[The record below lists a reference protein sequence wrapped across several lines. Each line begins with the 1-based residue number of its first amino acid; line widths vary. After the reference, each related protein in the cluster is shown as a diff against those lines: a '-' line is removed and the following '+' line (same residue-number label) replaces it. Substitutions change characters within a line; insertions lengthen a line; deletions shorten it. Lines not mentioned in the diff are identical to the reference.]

1 MLDIDKSTV
10 DFLVTENMVQEVEKV
25 LSHDVPLV
33 HTIVEEMVKRDID
46 RIYFVACGSPL
57 NAAQTAKHLA
67 DRFSDLQVYA
77 ISGWEFCDNTPYR
90 LDDRCAVIG
99 VSDYGKTE
107 EVIKALELGR
117 ACGALT
123 AAFTKRAD
131 SPITSAAEF
140 SIDYQADCIWEIHL
154 LLCYSVVLEMIT
166 CLAPNAEIGKIKN
179 DLKQL
184 PNALGQLVRT
194 WEEKGRQLGELASQW
209 PMIYT
214 VAAGPLRPLGYK
226 EGIVTLMEFTWTHGC
241 VIESGEFR
249 HGPLEIV
256 EPGVPFLFLLGN
268 DESRHTTERAI
279 NFVKQRTDN
288 VIVIDY
294 AEISQGLHPWLA
306 PFLMFVPMEWLCYY
320 LSIYKDHNPDE
331 RRYYG
336 GLVEY

>member
-33 HTIVEEMVKRDID
+33 HAIVEEMVKRDID

-140 SIDYQADCIWEIHL
+140 SIDYQA
-154 LLCYSVVLEMIT
+154 
-166 CLAPNAEIGKIKN
+166 
-179 DLKQL
+179 
-184 PNALGQLVRT
+184 
-194 WEEKGRQLGELASQW
+194 EL
-209 PMIYT
+209 Y
-214 VAAGPLRPLGYK
+214 
-226 EGIVTLMEFTWTHGC
+226 
-241 VIESGEFR
+241 
-249 HGPLEIV
+249 
-256 EPGVPFLFLLGN
+256 LGN
-268 DESRHTTERAI
+268 SPAALLQRGAGDDHPPRAERGNRQDQKRSQA
-279 NFVKQRTDN
+279 V
-288 VIVIDY
+288 
-294 AEISQGLHPWLA
+294 AECARSSGTHLGRKRPPAW
-306 PFLMFVPMEWLCYY
+306 
-320 LSIYKDHNPDE
+320 
-331 RRYYG
+331 
-336 GLVEY
+336 

>member
-33 HTIVEEMVKRDID
+33 HAIVEEMVKRDID

-131 SPITSAAEF
+131 SPITSRRNLALIIRPTVSGKF
-140 SIDYQADCIWEIHL
+140 
-154 LLCYSVVLEMIT
+154 T
-166 CLAPNAEIGKIKN
+166 CCSATAWCW
-179 DLKQL
+179 
-184 PNALGQLVRT
+184 R
-194 WEEKGRQLGELASQW
+194 
-209 PMIYT
+209 
-214 VAAGPLRPLGYK
+214 
-226 EGIVTLMEFTWTHGC
+226 
-241 VIESGEFR
+241 
-249 HGPLEIV
+249 
-256 EPGVPFLFLLGN
+256 
-268 DESRHTTERAI
+268 
-279 NFVKQRTDN
+279 
-288 VIVIDY
+288 
-294 AEISQGLHPWLA
+294 
-306 PFLMFVPMEWLCYY
+306 
-320 LSIYKDHNPDE
+320 
-331 RRYYG
+331 
-336 GLVEY
+336 

>member
-33 HTIVEEMVKRDID
+33 HAIVEEMVKRDID

-166 CLAPNAEIGKIKN
+166 RLAPNAEIGKIKN

-184 PNALGQLVRT
+184 PNALGHLVRT
-194 WEEKGRQLGELASQW
+194 WEEKGRQLGEQASQW

-226 EGIVTLMEFTWTHGC
+226 EGIVTLME
-241 VIESGEFR
+241 
-249 HGPLEIV
+249 L
-256 EPGVPFLFLLGN
+256 PG
-268 DESRHTTERAI
+268 
-279 NFVKQRTDN
+279 RT
-288 VIVIDY
+288 
-294 AEISQGLHPWLA
+294 AA
-306 PFLMFVPMEWLCYY
+306 
-320 LSIYKDHNPDE
+320 
-331 RRYYG
+331 
-336 GLVEY
+336 

>member
-33 HTIVEEMVKRDID
+33 HAIVEEMVKRDID

-99 VSDYGKTE
+99 VSGSGKTE

-154 LLCYSVVLEMIT
+154 LLCYSVVLRDDH
-166 CLAPNAEIGKIKN
+166 PPRAERGNRQDQKRS
-179 DLKQL
+179 Q
-184 PNALGQLVRT
+184 AVAECARSSGTHLGR
-194 WEEKGRQLGELASQW
+194 K
-209 PMIYT
+209 
-214 VAAGPLRPLGYK
+214 RPPA
-226 EGIVTLMEFTWTHGC
+226 W
-241 VIESGEFR
+241 
-249 HGPLEIV
+249 
-256 EPGVPFLFLLGN
+256 
-268 DESRHTTERAI
+268 
-279 NFVKQRTDN
+279 
-288 VIVIDY
+288 
-294 AEISQGLHPWLA
+294 
-306 PFLMFVPMEWLCYY
+306 
-320 LSIYKDHNPDE
+320 
-331 RRYYG
+331 
-336 GLVEY
+336 

>member
-10 DFLVTENMVQEVEKV
+10 DFLVTENMIQEVEKV

-33 HTIVEEMVKRDID
+33 HAIVEEMVKRDID

-140 SIDYQADCIWEIHL
+140 SIDYQAGNSPAALLQRGAGDDHPPRAERGNRQDQKRSQAVAECARSSGTHL
-154 LLCYSVVLEMIT
+154 
-166 CLAPNAEIGKIKN
+166 
-179 DLKQL
+179 
-184 PNALGQLVRT
+184 
-194 WEEKGRQLGELASQW
+194 GRK
-209 PMIYT
+209 
-214 VAAGPLRPLGYK
+214 RPPA
-226 EGIVTLMEFTWTHGC
+226 W
-241 VIESGEFR
+241 
-249 HGPLEIV
+249 
-256 EPGVPFLFLLGN
+256 
-268 DESRHTTERAI
+268 
-279 NFVKQRTDN
+279 
-288 VIVIDY
+288 
-294 AEISQGLHPWLA
+294 
-306 PFLMFVPMEWLCYY
+306 
-320 LSIYKDHNPDE
+320 
-331 RRYYG
+331 
-336 GLVEY
+336 

>member
-33 HTIVEEMVKRDID
+33 HAIVEEMVKRDID

-131 SPITSAAEF
+131 SPITSAAEL
-140 SIDYQADCIWEIHL
+140 S
-154 LLCYSVVLEMIT
+154 
-166 CLAPNAEIGKIKN
+166 
-179 DLKQL
+179 
-184 PNALGQLVRT
+184 
-194 WEEKGRQLGELASQW
+194 GRL
-209 PMIYT
+209 Y
-214 VAAGPLRPLGYK
+214 
-226 EGIVTLMEFTWTHGC
+226 
-241 VIESGEFR
+241 
-249 HGPLEIV
+249 
-256 EPGVPFLFLLGN
+256 LGN
-268 DESRHTTERAI
+268 SPAALLQRGAGDDHPPRAERGNRQDQKRSQA
-279 NFVKQRTDN
+279 V
-288 VIVIDY
+288 
-294 AEISQGLHPWLA
+294 AECARSSGTHLGRKRPPAW
-306 PFLMFVPMEWLCYY
+306 
-320 LSIYKDHNPDE
+320 
-331 RRYYG
+331 
-336 GLVEY
+336 

>member
-33 HTIVEEMVKRDID
+33 HAIVEEMVKRDID

-154 LLCYSVVLEMIT
+154 LVGWRSILGCLKHEKNSVQALCGAGLRGFHGFWTILGKMLKNAFFCALFWTLLIRFWRDFNILCV
-166 CLAPNAEIGKIKN
+166 CLI
-179 DLKQL
+179 
-184 PNALGQLVRT
+184 
-194 WEEKGRQLGELASQW
+194 
-209 PMIYT
+209 
-214 VAAGPLRPLGYK
+214 
-226 EGIVTLMEFTWTHGC
+226 
-241 VIESGEFR
+241 
-249 HGPLEIV
+249 
-256 EPGVPFLFLLGN
+256 
-268 DESRHTTERAI
+268 
-279 NFVKQRTDN
+279 
-288 VIVIDY
+288 
-294 AEISQGLHPWLA
+294 
-306 PFLMFVPMEWLCYY
+306 
-320 LSIYKDHNPDE
+320 
-331 RRYYG
+331 
-336 GLVEY
+336 

>member
-33 HTIVEEMVKRDID
+33 HAIVEEMVKRDID

-131 SPITSAAEF
+131 SRLPRRRNLALIIRPTVSGKFTCCSATAW
-140 SIDYQADCIWEIHL
+140 CW
-154 LLCYSVVLEMIT
+154 
-166 CLAPNAEIGKIKN
+166 
-179 DLKQL
+179 
-184 PNALGQLVRT
+184 R
-194 WEEKGRQLGELASQW
+194 
-209 PMIYT
+209 
-214 VAAGPLRPLGYK
+214 
-226 EGIVTLMEFTWTHGC
+226 
-241 VIESGEFR
+241 
-249 HGPLEIV
+249 
-256 EPGVPFLFLLGN
+256 
-268 DESRHTTERAI
+268 
-279 NFVKQRTDN
+279 
-288 VIVIDY
+288 
-294 AEISQGLHPWLA
+294 
-306 PFLMFVPMEWLCYY
+306 
-320 LSIYKDHNPDE
+320 
-331 RRYYG
+331 
-336 GLVEY
+336 

>member
-33 HTIVEEMVKRDID
+33 HAIVEEMVKRDID

-166 CLAPNAEIGKIKN
+166 RLAPNAEIGKIKN

-184 PNALGQLVRT
+184 PNALGHLVRT

-226 EGIVTLMEFTWTHGC
+226 EGIVTLME
-241 VIESGEFR
+241 
-249 HGPLEIV
+249 
-256 EPGVPFLFLLGN
+256 
-268 DESRHTTERAI
+268 HTTERAI

>member
-166 CLAPNAEIGKIKN
+166 RLAPNAEIGKIKN

-184 PNALGQLVRT
+184 PNALGHLVRT
-194 WEEKGRQLGELASQW
+194 WEEKGRQHGELASQW

-214 VAAGPLRPLGYK
+214 VAAGPLR
-226 EGIVTLMEFTWTHGC
+226 
-241 VIESGEFR
+241 
-249 HGPLEIV
+249 PLEIV

>member
-117 ACGALT
+117 ACGM
-123 AAFTKRAD
+123 RAGVLA
-131 SPITSAAEF
+131 ITDKGFAKAVKELAE
-140 SIDYQADCIWEIHL
+140 A
-154 LLCYSVVLEMIT
+154 VT
-166 CLAPNAEIGKIKN
+166 
-179 DLKQL
+179 
-184 PNALGQLVRT
+184 
-194 WEEKGRQLGELASQW
+194 EEKEEHA
-209 PMIYT
+209 
-214 VAAGPLRPLGYK
+214 
-226 EGIVTLMEFTWTHGC
+226 H
-241 VIESGEFR
+241 
-249 HGPLEIV
+249 
-256 EPGVPFLFLLGN
+256 
-268 DESRHTTERAI
+268 D
-279 NFVKQRTDN
+279 D
-288 VIVIDY
+288 
-294 AEISQGLHPWLA
+294 
-306 PFLMFVPMEWLCYY
+306 
-320 LSIYKDHNPDE
+320 
-331 RRYYG
+331 
-336 GLVEY
+336 

>member
-33 HTIVEEMVKRDID
+33 HAIVEEMVKRDID

-140 SIDYQADCIWEIHL
+140 SIDYH
-154 LLCYSVVLEMIT
+154 
-166 CLAPNAEIGKIKN
+166 
-179 DLKQL
+179 
-184 PNALGQLVRT
+184 
-194 WEEKGRQLGELASQW
+194 
-209 PMIYT
+209 
-214 VAAGPLRPLGYK
+214 
-226 EGIVTLMEFTWTHGC
+226 
-241 VIESGEFR
+241 
-249 HGPLEIV
+249 
-256 EPGVPFLFLLGN
+256 LGN
-268 DESRHTTERAI
+268 SPAALLQRGAGDDHPPRAERGNRQDQKRSQA
-279 NFVKQRTDN
+279 V
-288 VIVIDY
+288 
-294 AEISQGLHPWLA
+294 AECARSSGTHLGRKRPPAW
-306 PFLMFVPMEWLCYY
+306 
-320 LSIYKDHNPDE
+320 
-331 RRYYG
+331 
-336 GLVEY
+336 

>member
-1 MLDIDKSTV
+1 
-10 DFLVTENMVQEVEKV
+10 
-25 LSHDVPLV
+25 
-33 HTIVEEMVKRDID
+33 DID

-166 CLAPNAEIGKIKN
+166 RLAPNAEIGKIKN

-184 PNALGQLVRT
+184 PNALG
-194 WEEKGRQLGELASQW
+194 
-209 PMIYT
+209 
-214 VAAGPLRPLGYK
+214 
-226 EGIVTLMEFTWTHGC
+226 H
-241 VIESGEFR
+241 
-249 HGPLEIV
+249 
-256 EPGVPFLFLLGN
+256 
-268 DESRHTTERAI
+268 
-279 NFVKQRTDN
+279 
-288 VIVIDY
+288 
-294 AEISQGLHPWLA
+294 
-306 PFLMFVPMEWLCYY
+306 
-320 LSIYKDHNPDE
+320 
-331 RRYYG
+331 
-336 GLVEY
+336 

>member
-33 HTIVEEMVKRDID
+33 HAIVEEMVKRDID

-154 LLCYSVVLEMIT
+154 LLCYST
-166 CLAPNAEIGKIKN
+166 CSLNASAMCIRN
-179 DLKQL
+179 TTRRMS
-184 PNALGQLVRT
+184 PSSC
-194 WEEKGRQLGELASQW
+194 KGRWGSSSSSFPISPACW
-209 PMIYT
+209 
-214 VAAGPLRPLGYK
+214 
-226 EGIVTLMEFTWTHGC
+226 
-241 VIESGEFR
+241 VIS
-249 HGPLEIV
+249 
-256 EPGVPFLFLLGN
+256 
-268 DESRHTTERAI
+268 
-279 NFVKQRTDN
+279 
-288 VIVIDY
+288 
-294 AEISQGLHPWLA
+294 PW
-306 PFLMFVPMEWLCYY
+306 
-320 LSIYKDHNPDE
+320 
-331 RRYYG
+331 
-336 GLVEY
+336 